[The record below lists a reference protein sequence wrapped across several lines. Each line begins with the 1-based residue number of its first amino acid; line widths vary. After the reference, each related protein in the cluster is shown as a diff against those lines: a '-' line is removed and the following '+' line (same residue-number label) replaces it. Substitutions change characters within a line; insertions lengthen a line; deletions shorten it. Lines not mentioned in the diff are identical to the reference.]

1 MKAPVVEAMISTE
14 EEEKIKDELFS
25 RPSPTPEEEV
35 KIGEGT
41 PSPALSPIH
50 SPVQRLHNQDSLAHP
65 EREQEENSLEQTK
78 DKTTSSNI
86 QQGTLPCT
94 EEDEMAEGDVSKP
107 PLEEPSGGDDGVKDV
122 PLNSVDSKSDV
133 EESDDI
139 FQCSMGEEK
148 EVTEAGDKG
157 EREVIEV
164 EQTGENQNMEIT
176 EDDLVE
182 EEPKNMVKLVFK
194 EKRDSNE
201 ETEVTA
207 GQPQNDAFRLGFCYN
222 PPIIANV
229 RIESTHMIC
238 A

>member
-122 PLNSVDSKSDV
+122 PLNADDSKSGV

-157 EREVIEV
+157 EREIIEV

-176 EDDLVE
+176 GENQNMENTEDNMEE

-201 ETEVTA
+201 ETEVTS
-207 GQPQNDAFRLGFCYN
+207 GQPQNDAFR
-222 PPIIANV
+222 
-229 RIESTHMIC
+229 
-238 A
+238 